1 MVAATTV
8 AGNRVCDDVH
18 MTATARNYS
27 KPTVV
32 SRDSFPMR
40 LYEKAKRLG
49 VWNPAEI
56 DFTQDRL
63 DWETMNDERRTA
75 ILRLTA
81 RFLGGEE
88 AVTLDLLPL
97 ILAIARQ
104 GRLEEEMFL
113 TTFLFEEAK
122 HTDFFSRWLRE
133 VPDSPRLPGAPEPSI
148 RLFDVELPN
157 AMNALLEDDSPAA
170 IARASVTYNMVIE
183 GVLAETGYANYHQ
196 SLAVNG
202 LMPGLCAGLVNIKRD
217 ESRHIAYGVYL
228 LSRLV
233 AEDPAVWD
241 VIEERMNELQPL
253 IQEIITFGYETYPDG
268 VSPFGLKADEFSDFA
283 QRQFRLRY
291 ERISRARDKTLAEIE
306 ASSEPAEVEDLLAE
320 V

>member
-1 MVAATTV
+1 MALAA
-8 AGNRVCDDVH
+8 H
-18 MTATARNYS
+18 NYS
-27 KPTVV
+27 EPTVV
-32 SRDSFPMR
+32 RPDSFPMR

-56 DFTQDRL
+56 DFTQDRA
-63 DWETMNDERRTA
+63 DWEAMDSERRKA

-81 RFLGGEE
+81 RFLAGEE

-97 ILAIARQ
+97 VMVIARQ

-122 HTDFFSRWLRE
+122 HTDFFGRWVRE
-133 VPDSPRLPGAPEPSI
+133 VAGSPRLPRAPEASVQ
-148 RLFDVELPN
+148 LFDVELPS
-157 AMNALLEDDSPAA
+157 AMNALLEDQSPVA

-183 GVLAETGYANYHQ
+183 GVLAETGYQNYHQ
-196 SLAVNG
+196 SLAVND

-233 AEDPAVWD
+233 AEDEAVWPA
-241 VIEERMNELQPL
+241 IEQRMQELRPL
-253 IQEIITFGYETYPDG
+253 IDEIISAGYEAYEDG
-268 VSPFGLKADEFSDFA
+268 INPFGLRVAEFSEFA
-283 QRQFRLRY
+283 ANQFRKRY
-291 ERISRARDKTLAEIE
+291 ERIARARQSSLTEIE
-306 ASSEPAEVEDLLAE
+306 ATSEPGEVEDLLTE

>member
-1 MVAATTV
+1 
-8 AGNRVCDDVH
+8 
-18 MTATARNYS
+18 
-27 KPTVV
+27 
-32 SRDSFPMR
+32 MR

-49 VWNPAEI
+49 VWNPADI
-56 DFTQDRL
+56 DFSQDRAH
-63 DWETMNDERRTA
+63 WEAMDDDRRKA

-97 ILAIARQ
+97 VLAIARQ
-104 GRLEEEMFL
+104 GRLEEEVFL

-122 HTDFFSRWLRE
+122 HTDFFSRWVRQ
-133 VPDSPRLPGAPEPSI
+133 VADSPRLPGAPEPSI
-148 RLFDVELPN
+148 QLFDVELPN
-157 AMNALLEDDSPAA
+157 AMNALLEDQSPAA

-183 GVLAETGYANYHQ
+183 GVLAETGYHNYHR

-233 AEDPAVWD
+233 AEDPSIWD
-241 VIEERMNELQPL
+241 VIEERMQELRPL
-253 IQEIITFGYETYPDG
+253 IDAIIRSGYEAYPDG
-268 VSPFGLKADEFSDFA
+268 VNPFGLRGDEFSQYA
-283 QRQFRLRY
+283 ANQFRKRY
-291 ERISRARDKTLAEIE
+291 ERIAKARDATLAEIE
-306 ASSEPAEVEDLLAE
+306 AASEPPEVEDLVAE

>member
-1 MVAATTV
+1 
-8 AGNRVCDDVH
+8 
-18 MTATARNYS
+18 MTAAVHNYS
-27 KPTVV
+27 EPKVLRT
-32 SRDSFPMR
+32 DSFPMR

-49 VWNPAEI
+49 VWNPSDI
-56 DFTQDRL
+56 DFSQDRA
-63 DWETMNDERRTA
+63 DWEAMDDERKKA

-88 AVTLDLLPL
+88 AVTIDLLPL
-97 ILAIARQ
+97 VLAIARQ
-104 GRLEEEMFL
+104 GRIEEEIFL

-133 VPDSPRLPGAPEPSI
+133 VVDSPKLPLAPEPS
-148 RLFDVELPN
+148 RQLFDVELPN
-157 AMNALLEDDSPAA
+157 AMNALLEDQSPIA

-183 GVLAETGYANYHQ
+183 GVLAETGYQNYHQ

-233 AEDPAVWD
+233 AEDPSVWA
-241 VIEERMNELQPL
+241 VIEERMNELRPL
-253 IQEIITFGYETYPDG
+253 TDAIIRSGYEAYPNG
-268 VSPFGLKADEFSDFA
+268 INPFGLRIGEFSDYA
-283 QRQFRLRY
+283 ARQFRKRY
-291 ERISRARDKTLAEIE
+291 ERISKARESTLAEID
-306 ASSEPAEVEDLLAE
+306 AQSEPAEVADLVAE

>member
-1 MVAATTV
+1 
-8 AGNRVCDDVH
+8 
-18 MTATARNYS
+18 
-27 KPTVV
+27 
-32 SRDSFPMR
+32 MR

-49 VWNPAEI
+49 VWNPTDI
-56 DFTQDRL
+56 DFSQDQA
-63 DWETMNDERRTA
+63 DWEAMDGDRRQA

-97 ILAIARQ
+97 VLAIARE
-104 GRLEEEMFL
+104 GRLEEEVFL

-122 HTDFFSRWLRE
+122 HTDFFSRWVRE
-133 VPDSPRLPGAPEPSI
+133 VVDSPRLPGAPEASLQ
-148 RLFDVELPN
+148 LFDVELPN
-157 AMNALLEDDSPAA
+157 AMNALLEDQSPAA
-170 IARASVTYNMVIE
+170 IARASTTYNMVIE
-183 GVLAETGYANYHQ
+183 GVLAETGYHSYHR

-233 AEDPAVWD
+233 AEDPSIWE
-241 VIEERMNELQPL
+241 VIDQRMEELRPL
-253 IQEIITFGYETYPDG
+253 IDAIIVSGYEEYPDG
-268 VSPFGLKADEFSDFA
+268 ISPFGLRGEEFSNFA
-283 QRQFRLRY
+283 ANQFRKRY
-291 ERISRARDKTLAEIE
+291 ARIAKARDSTLAEIE
-306 ASSEPAEVEDLLAE
+306 ASSEPGEVEDLVAE

>member
-1 MVAATTV
+1 
-8 AGNRVCDDVH
+8 

-27 KPTVV
+27 EPTTLNPA
-32 SRDSFPMR
+32 SFPMR
-40 LYEKAKRLG
+40 LFEKAKRLG
-49 VWNPAEI
+49 VWNPSDL
-56 DFTQDRL
+56 DFSQDRE
-63 DWETMNDERRTA
+63 DWEAMDGERRKA

-97 ILAIARQ
+97 VLAVAQQ

-133 VPDSPRLPGAPEPSI
+133 VADSPRLPRAPEPSI
-148 RLFDVELPN
+148 QLFDVELPQ
-157 AMNALLEDDSPAA
+157 AMNALLHDQSPAA
-170 IARASVTYNMVIE
+170 VARASVTYNMVIE
-183 GVLAETGYANYHQ
+183 GVLAETGYQNYHR

-233 AEDPAVWD
+233 AEDHAVWE
-241 VIEERMNELQPL
+241 VVEGRMRELRPL
-253 IQEIITFGYETYPDG
+253 MEAIIRSGYEMYPDG
-268 VSPFGLKADEFSDFA
+268 VNPFGLRLDEFSEFA
-283 QRQFRLRY
+283 ANQFRKRY
-291 ERISRARDKTLAEIE
+291 ERISKAQERTLAEIE
-306 ASSEPAEVEDLLAE
+306 ATSEPAEVEDLLAE

>member
-1 MVAATTV
+1 
-8 AGNRVCDDVH
+8 
-18 MTATARNYS
+18 MTSTAHNYS
-27 KPTVV
+27 EPTRLR
-32 SRDSFPMR
+32 SDAYPMR

-49 VWNPAEI
+49 VWNPSDL
-56 DFTQDRL
+56 DFSRDRA
-63 DWETMNDERRTA
+63 DWEAMDGDRQAA

-97 ILAIARQ
+97 ILAIAHQ
-104 GRLEEEMFL
+104 GRLEEELFL

-122 HTDFFSRWLRE
+122 HTDFFSRWIRE
-133 VPDSPRLPGAPEPSI
+133 VTGAATLPPAPEPSVQ
-148 RLFDVELPN
+148 LFDVELPN
-157 AMNALLEDDSPAA
+157 AMHALIEDQSPVA
-170 IARASVTYNMVIE
+170 IARASVTYNMIIE
-183 GVLAETGYANYHQ
+183 GVLAETGYHSYHR

-233 AEDPAVWD
+233 SEDPSVWET
-241 VIEERMNELQPL
+241 IEERMAELRPL
-253 IQEIITFGYETYPDG
+253 AEAIIRSGYEAYPGG
-268 VSPFGLKADEFSDFA
+268 VNPFGLRVDEFSEFA
-283 QRQFRLRY
+283 QSQFRKRFD
-291 ERISRARDKTLAEIE
+291 RISRARDRTLAEIE
-306 ASSEPAEVEDLLAE
+306 ASSEPADIEDLVAE

>member
-1 MVAATTV
+1 
-8 AGNRVCDDVH
+8 
-18 MTATARNYS
+18 MTAPAHDYS
-27 KPTVV
+27 KPTVL
-32 SRDSFPMR
+32 RADSFPMR

-49 VWNPAEI
+49 VWNPAEL
-56 DFTQDRL
+56 DFSQDRL
-63 DWETMNDERRTA
+63 DWEAMDEDRRKA

-97 ILAIARQ
+97 VLAIARQ
-104 GRLEEEMFL
+104 GRLEEEVFL

-133 VPDSPRLPGAPEPSI
+133 VVDSPRLPGAPEASV

-157 AMNALLEDDSPAA
+157 AMNALLKDQSPAA

-183 GVLAETGYANYHQ
+183 GVLAETGYQNYHR

-202 LMPGLCAGLVNIKRD
+202 LMPGLCAGLVHIKRD

-233 AEDPAVWD
+233 AEDPSVWE
-241 VIEERMNELQPL
+241 VIEERMAELRPL
-253 IQEIITFGYETYPDG
+253 VEEIITSGYEAYPEG
-268 VSPFGLKADEFSDFA
+268 ISPFGLRADEFSDYA
-283 QRQFRLRY
+283 ARQFRKRY
-291 ERISRARDKTLAEIE
+291 ERIAKARSRTLAEIE

>member
-1 MVAATTV
+1 
-8 AGNRVCDDVH
+8 
-18 MTATARNYS
+18 MTATAHNYS
-27 KPTVV
+27 EPTVV
-32 SRDSFPMR
+32 RPDSFPMR

-49 VWNPAEI
+49 VWNPADI
-56 DFTQDRL
+56 DFSQDCA
-63 DWETMNDERRTA
+63 DWEAMDGERRKA

-81 RFLGGEE
+81 RFLAGEE

-97 ILAIARQ
+97 VLAIARQ

-122 HTDFFSRWLRE
+122 HTDFFSRWVRE
-133 VPDSPRLPGAPEPSI
+133 VAGSPRLPRAPEPSI
-148 RLFDVELPN
+148 QLFDVELPN
-157 AMNALLEDDSPAA
+157 AMNALLEDQSPAT

-183 GVLAETGYANYHQ
+183 GVLAETGYQNYHQ

-233 AEDPAVWD
+233 AEDESVWA
-241 VIEERMNELQPL
+241 VIEERMQELRPL
-253 IQEIITFGYETYPDG
+253 TDEIIRSGYEAYPDG
-268 VSPFGLKADEFSDFA
+268 VNPFGLRLDEFKDYA
-283 QRQFRLRY
+283 ANQFRKRY
-291 ERISRARDKTLAEIE
+291 ERISKARKKTLDEIE
-306 ASSEPAEVEDLLAE
+306 ASSEPAEVEDLLTE

>member
-1 MVAATTV
+1 
-8 AGNRVCDDVH
+8 
-18 MTATARNYS
+18 MTATAHNYS
-27 KPTVV
+27 EPT
-32 SRDSFPMR
+32 RLNPDSFPMR
-40 LYEKAKRLG
+40 LFEKAKRLG
-49 VWNPAEI
+49 IWNPSDI
-56 DFTQDRL
+56 DFSQDRR
-63 DWETMNDERRTA
+63 DWEAMDQDRRKA

-97 ILAIARQ
+97 VLAVAQQ

-133 VPDSPRLPGAPEPSI
+133 VADSPRLPRAPEPSI
-148 RLFDVELPN
+148 QLFDVELPQ
-157 AMNALLEDDSPAA
+157 AMNALLNDQSPIT

-183 GVLAETGYANYHQ
+183 GVLAETGYHNYHQ

-233 AEDPAVWD
+233 AEDPGVWE
-241 VIEERMNELQPL
+241 VIEERMEELRPL
-253 IQEIITFGYETYPDG
+253 MEAIIRSGYEMYPAR
-268 VSPFGLKADEFSDFA
+268 VNPFGLRLDEFSEFA
-283 QRQFRLRY
+283 SDQFRKRLQRIAKAR
-291 ERISRARDKTLAEIE
+291 ERTLAEIE

>member
-1 MVAATTV
+1 MTTL
-8 AGNRVCDDVH
+8 AH
-18 MTATARNYS
+18 NYS
-27 KPTVV
+27 KPTVL
-32 SRDSFPMR
+32 RPDSYPMR

-49 VWNPAEI
+49 VWNPSDI
-56 DFTQDRL
+56 DFSQDRA
-63 DWETMNDERRTA
+63 DWEAMEDERRKA

-97 ILAIARQ
+97 VLAIAQQ
-104 GRLEEEMFL
+104 GRLEEEVFL

-122 HTDFFSRWLRE
+122 HTDFFSRWVRE
-133 VPDSPRLPGAPEPSI
+133 VAGSPRLPAAPQPSVQ
-148 RLFDVELPN
+148 LFDVELPN
-157 AMNALLEDDSPAA
+157 AMNALLVDQSPAA

-183 GVLAETGYANYHQ
+183 GVLAETGYQNYHQ

-202 LMPGLCAGLVNIKRD
+202 LMPGLCSGLVNIKRD

-233 AEDPAVWD
+233 AEDAAVWN
-241 VIEERMNELQPL
+241 VIEEQMNELRPL
-253 IQEIITFGYETYPDG
+253 TDAIIRSGYDAYPDG
-268 VSPFGLKADEFSDFA
+268 VNPFGLRVDEFSEYA
-283 QRQFRLRY
+283 ARQFRKRF
-291 ERISRARDKTLAEIE
+291 ERISKARTSTLAEIE
-306 ASSEPAEVEDLLAE
+306 ATSDPAEVEDLRAE

>member
-1 MVAATTV
+1 MTTL
-8 AGNRVCDDVH
+8 AH
-18 MTATARNYS
+18 NYS
-27 KPTVV
+27 KPTVL
-32 SRDSFPMR
+32 RPDSYPMR

-49 VWNPAEI
+49 VWNPSDI
-56 DFTQDRL
+56 DFSQDCA
-63 DWETMNDERRTA
+63 DWEAMEDERRKA

-97 ILAIARQ
+97 VLAIAQQ
-104 GRLEEEMFL
+104 GRLEEEVFL

-133 VPDSPRLPGAPEPSI
+133 VAGSPRLPPAPEPSVQ
-148 RLFDVELPN
+148 LFDVELPN
-157 AMNALLEDDSPAA
+157 AMNALLADQSPAA

-183 GVLAETGYANYHQ
+183 GVLAETGYQNYHQ

-233 AEDPAVWD
+233 AEDATAWD
-241 VIEERMNELQPL
+241 VIEEQMNELRPL
-253 IQEIITFGYETYPDG
+253 TDAIIRSGYDAYPGG
-268 VSPFGLKADEFSDFA
+268 VNPFGLRVDEFSEYA
-283 QRQFRLRY
+283 ARVFRKRF
-291 ERISRARDKTLAEIE
+291 ERISKARKSTLAEIE
-306 ASSEPAEVEDLLAE
+306 ATSDPEEVEDLRAE

>member
-1 MVAATTV
+1 
-8 AGNRVCDDVH
+8 
-18 MTATARNYS
+18 MTAAARNYS
-27 KPTVV
+27 KPTVL
-32 SRDSFPMR
+32 RAASFPMR

-49 VWNPAEI
+49 IWNPADI
-56 DFTQDRL
+56 DFSQDRL
-63 DWETMNDERRTA
+63 DWEAMDGERRKA

-97 ILAIARQ
+97 VLAIAQQ
-104 GRLEEEMFL
+104 GRLEEEVFL

-133 VPDSPRLPGAPEPSI
+133 VADSPRLPAAPEPSVQ
-148 RLFDVELPN
+148 LFDVELPN
-157 AMNALLEDDSPAA
+157 AMNALLEDQSPVA

-183 GVLAETGYANYHQ
+183 GVLAETGYQNYHQ

-233 AEDPAVWD
+233 AEDNAVWD
-241 VIEERMNELQPL
+241 VIEERMQELRPL
-253 IQEIITFGYETYPDG
+253 IDAIIRSGYEAYPDG
-268 VSPFGLKADEFSDFA
+268 VNPFGLRLDEFSDYA
-283 QRQFRLRY
+283 ANQFRKRY
-291 ERISRARDKTLAEIE
+291 ERISKARDSSLDEIE
-306 ASSEPAEVEDLLAE
+306 ASSEPAEVKDLLAE

>member
-1 MVAATTV
+1 MTTV
-8 AGNRVCDDVH
+8 AH
-18 MTATARNYS
+18 NYS
-27 KPTVV
+27 VPTVL
-32 SRDSFPMR
+32 RPDSYPMR

-49 VWNPAEI
+49 VWNPADI
-56 DFTQDRL
+56 DFSQDRV
-63 DWETMNDERRTA
+63 DWETMEPDRAKA

-97 ILAIARQ
+97 VLAIARQ

-133 VPDSPRLPGAPEPSI
+133 VAGSPKLPPAPEPSVQ
-148 RLFDVELPN
+148 LFDVELPN
-157 AMNALLEDDSPAA
+157 AMNALLTDDSPEA
-170 IARASVTYNMVIE
+170 IARASVTYNMIIE
-183 GVLAETGYANYHQ
+183 GVLAETGYRNYHQ

-233 AEDPAVWD
+233 AEDPAIWE
-241 VIEERMNELQPL
+241 VIEERMHELKPVTDA
-253 IQEIITFGYETYPDG
+253 IIRSGYENYPDG
-268 VSPFGLKADEFSDFA
+268 VTPFGLPGAEASEFA
-283 QRQFRLRY
+283 ARQFSKRY
-291 ERISRARDKTLAEIE
+291 ERIAKARTRSLADIE
-306 ASSEPAEVEDLLAE
+306 AANEPADVEDLLAE

>member
-1 MVAATTV
+1 
-8 AGNRVCDDVH
+8 
-18 MTATARNYS
+18 MTIQAHDYS
-27 KPTVV
+27 KPTVL
-32 SRDSFPMR
+32 RTDSFPMR

-49 VWNPAEI
+49 VWNPADI
-56 DFTQDRL
+56 DFSLDRA
-63 DWETMNDERRTA
+63 DWEAMDGDRRKA

-97 ILAIARQ
+97 VLAIARQ
-104 GRLEEEMFL
+104 GRLEEEVFL

-122 HTDFFSRWLRE
+122 HTDFFSRWVRE
-133 VPDSPRLPGAPEPSI
+133 VVGSPRLPGAPEPSMQ
-148 RLFDVELPN
+148 LFDVELPN
-157 AMNALLEDDSPAA
+157 AMNALLEDQSPAA

-183 GVLAETGYANYHQ
+183 GVLAETGYHSYHR

-233 AEDPAVWD
+233 AEDPSIWD
-241 VIEERMNELQPL
+241 VIEQRMEELRPL
-253 IQEIITFGYETYPDG
+253 IDAIIRSGYEDYPDG
-268 VSPFGLKADEFSDFA
+268 ISPFGLRVDEFSDYA
-283 QRQFRLRY
+283 ANQFRKRY
-291 ERISRARDKTLAEIE
+291 ERIAKARDATLAEIE
-306 ASSEPAEVEDLLAE
+306 AASEPAEVEDLVAE

>member
-1 MVAATTV
+1 MTTAAH
-8 AGNRVCDDVH
+8 D
-18 MTATARNYS
+18 YS
-27 KPTVV
+27 EPTVL
-32 SRDSFPMR
+32 RPDSFPMR

-49 VWNPAEI
+49 VWNPADI
-56 DFTQDRL
+56 DFSQDRV
-63 DWETMNDERRTA
+63 DWEAMEGERRKA

-104 GRLEEEMFL
+104 GRLEEEIFL

-133 VPDSPRLPGAPEPSI
+133 VADSPRLPRAPEPSI
-148 RLFDVELPN
+148 QLFDVELPS
-157 AMNALLEDDSPAA
+157 AMNALLEDQSPAA

-183 GVLAETGYANYHQ
+183 GVLAETGYHNYHQ

-233 AEDPAVWD
+233 AEDASVWD
-241 VIEERMNELQPL
+241 VIEERMAELRPL
-253 IQEIITFGYETYPDG
+253 VDAIIRAGYDAYPGG
-268 VSPFGLKADEFSDFA
+268 VNPFGLRADQFSDFA
-283 QRQFRLRY
+283 ARQFRKRY
-291 ERISRARDKTLAEIE
+291 ERIAKARESTLAEIE
-306 ASSEPAEVEDLLAE
+306 AASEPSEIDDLLAE

>member
-1 MVAATTV
+1 
-8 AGNRVCDDVH
+8 
-18 MTATARNYS
+18 MTSTAHNYS
-27 KPTVV
+27 HPTVV
-32 SRDSFPMR
+32 SGDSFPMR

-56 DFTQDRL
+56 DFSQDRR
-63 DWETMNDERRTA
+63 DWEAMNDERQTA

-97 ILAIARQ
+97 VLAIARQ

-122 HTDFFSRWLRE
+122 HTDFFSRWVRE
-133 VPDSPRLPGAPEPSI
+133 VPRSTRLPGAPEPSVQ
-148 RLFDVELPN
+148 LFDVELPN
-157 AMNALLEDDSPAA
+157 AMNALLEDDSPEA

-183 GVLAETGYANYHQ
+183 GVLAETGYHTYHQ

-202 LMPGLCAGLVNIKRD
+202 LMPGLCEGLVNIKRD

-233 AEDPAVWD
+233 AEDPNVWD

-253 IQEIITFGYETYPDG
+253 IQAIIRSGYVAYPDG
-268 VSPFGLKADEFSDFA
+268 VNPFGLRVDAGSEFA
-283 QRQFRLRY
+283 QRQFLKRY
-291 ERISRARDKTLAEIE
+291 ERISRARERTLAEIE
-306 ASSEPAEVEDLLAE
+306 ATDDPAEVEDLVAE

>member
-1 MVAATTV
+1 MATTV
-8 AGNRVCDDVH
+8 H
-18 MTATARNYS
+18 NYS
-27 KPTVV
+27 EPTVL
-32 SRDSFPMR
+32 RPDTFPMR

-56 DFTQDRL
+56 DFSQDRA
-63 DWETMNDERRTA
+63 DWEGMEDERRKA

-122 HTDFFSRWLRE
+122 HTDLFSRWLRE
-133 VPDSPRLPGAPEPSI
+133 VPGSPRLPPAPEPSVQ
-148 RLFDVELPN
+148 LFDVELPS
-157 AMNALLEDDSPAA
+157 AMNALLEDSSPVAL
-170 IARASVTYNMVIE
+170 ARASVTYNMVIE
-183 GVLAETGYANYHQ
+183 GVLAETGYHNYHR

-233 AEDPAVWD
+233 AEDPSVWD
-241 VIEERMNELQPL
+241 AIEERMAELRPL
-253 IQEIITFGYETYPDG
+253 VDAIIRSGYEAYPDG
-268 VSPFGLKADEFSDFA
+268 VTPFGLRGQEASEFA
-283 QRQFRLRY
+283 ANQFRKRY
-291 ERISRARDKTLAEIE
+291 ERISKARRRTLEEIE
-306 ASSEPAEVEDLLAE
+306 AASEPPEVEDLVAE

>member
-1 MVAATTV
+1 MTTK
-8 AGNRVCDDVH
+8 AH
-18 MTATARNYS
+18 NYS
-27 KPTVV
+27 EPTVL
-32 SRDSFPMR
+32 RTDSFPMR

-49 VWNPAEI
+49 VWNPADI
-56 DFTQDRL
+56 DFSQDRA
-63 DWETMNDERRTA
+63 DWEAMDSERRKA

-97 ILAIARQ
+97 VLAIAQQ
-104 GRLEEEMFL
+104 GRLEEEIFL

-122 HTDFFSRWLRE
+122 HTDFFSRWVRE
-133 VPDSPRLPGAPEPSI
+133 VAGSPRLPPAPEPSI
-148 RLFDVELPN
+148 QLFDVELPS
-157 AMNALLEDDSPAA
+157 AMNILLEDQSPTA

-183 GVLAETGYANYHQ
+183 GVLAETGYQNYHR

-233 AEDPAVWD
+233 AEDGSVWD
-241 VIEERMNELQPL
+241 VIEERMQELRPL
-253 IQEIITFGYETYPDG
+253 TDAIIRSGYEAYPDG
-268 VSPFGLKADEFSDFA
+268 VNPFGLRLDEFSDYA
-283 QRQFRLRY
+283 ATQFRKRY
-291 ERISRARDKTLAEIE
+291 ARIAKARVSSLAEIE
-306 ASSEPAEVEDLLAE
+306 ASSEPADVEDLVTE

>member
-1 MVAATTV
+1 MT
-8 AGNRVCDDVH
+8 
-18 MTATARNYS
+18 TATHNYS
-27 KPTVV
+27 EPTVL
-32 SRDSFPMR
+32 RTDSFPMR

-49 VWNPAEI
+49 VWNPSDI
-56 DFTQDRL
+56 DFSQDRV
-63 DWETMNDERRTA
+63 DWEAMDGERRKA

-81 RFLGGEE
+81 RFLAGEE

-97 ILAIARQ
+97 VLAIARD

-133 VPDSPRLPGAPEPSI
+133 VAGSPKLPPAPESSTQ
-148 RLFDVELPN
+148 LFDVELPN
-157 AMNALLEDDSPAA
+157 AMNVLLDDQSPRA

-183 GVLAETGYANYHQ
+183 GVLAETGYQSYHR

-202 LMPGLCAGLVNIKRD
+202 LMPGLCAGLVHIKRD

-233 AEDPAVWD
+233 AEDESVWAA
-241 VIEERMNELQPL
+241 IEERMKELRPMTDA
-253 IQEIITFGYETYPDG
+253 IIRSGYEAYPDG
-268 VSPFGLKADEFSDFA
+268 INPFGLRVDEFSDYA
-283 QRQFRLRY
+283 EGQFRKRY
-291 ERISRARDKTLAEIE
+291 ERISKARKSTLAEIE
-306 ASSEPAEVEDLLAE
+306 ASREPTHVEDLVAE

>member
-1 MVAATTV
+1 MATTV
-8 AGNRVCDDVH
+8 H
-18 MTATARNYS
+18 NYS
-27 KPTVV
+27 EPTVL
-32 SRDSFPMR
+32 RADTFPMR

-56 DFTQDRL
+56 DFSQDRA
-63 DWETMNDERRTA
+63 DWSEMEGERRKA

-133 VPDSPRLPGAPEPSI
+133 VPGSPKLPRAPEPSVQ
-148 RLFDVELPN
+148 LFDVELPS
-157 AMNALLEDDSPAA
+157 AMNALLEDSSPVA

-183 GVLAETGYANYHQ
+183 GVLAETGYHNYHR

-233 AEDPAVWD
+233 AEDPSVWEA
-241 VIEERMNELQPL
+241 IEQRMAELRPL
-253 IQEIITFGYETYPDG
+253 VDAIIRSGYEAYPDG
-268 VSPFGLKADEFSDFA
+268 VTPFGLRGEEASEFA
-283 QRQFRLRY
+283 ANQFRKRY
-291 ERISRARDKTLAEIE
+291 ERISKARRRTLEEIE
-306 ASSEPAEVEDLLAE
+306 ATSEPPEVEDLVAE
-320 V
+320 L